1 MNLADAAALKKK
13 GNDLFGR
20 GKYADAVEAYTA
32 AIDLWM
38 ETHDRAVLYSNR
50 SAARLKIAGEKQKA
64 LSDAE
69 RAVQLD
75 PKYAKAHFRKGQALR
90 ALGDAAKA
98 VEAMEE
104 VLKLEPSDG
113 AATVAL
119 SELRAALGAASAKK
133 PSGPQ
138 AGGPNLL
145 GVSPVPIP
153 KAQPSG
159 LAAVAPDTG
168 SAFAAKREESQPAK
182 GIGAVVAKCRNG
194 AKEEYE
200 TGDSSAGSMVVGR
213 SDFTKVASTANQVS
227 EQPAQPASSSTA
239 LIPPSLLSLVCQ
251 PVLREGGRGEG
262 TARVVTAAQAA
273 ADEGGGDGVGWDG
286 LSAWI
291 WAGRT
296 WMGPDVRSDRRA
308 VRSDEHGGK
317 GEARRG
323 DCGR

>member
-13 GNDLFGR
+13 GNDFFGR

-113 AATVAL
+113 AATVASVRAPRCARCGF
-119 SELRAALGAASAKK
+119 SEEEAQRTASGWSEFARRE
-133 PSGPQ
+133 PS
-138 AGGPNLL
+138 AN
-145 GVSPVPIP
+145 P
-153 KAQPSG
+153 K
-159 LAAVAPDTG
+159 
-168 SAFAAKREESQPAK
+168 
-182 GIGAVVAKCRNG
+182 
-194 AKEEYE
+194 
-200 TGDSSAGSMVVGR
+200 
-213 SDFTKVASTANQVS
+213 
-227 EQPAQPASSSTA
+227 
-239 LIPPSLLSLVCQ
+239 
-251 PVLREGGRGEG
+251 G
-262 TARVVTAAQAA
+262 TAIRPRGRRSRYWLRVC
-273 ADEGGGDGVGWDG
+273 
-286 LSAWI
+286 
-291 WAGRT
+291 R
-296 WMGPDVRSDRRA
+296 
-308 VRSDEHGGK
+308 
-317 GEARRG
+317 EARGVPTGQRDWRG
-323 DCGR
+323 CRQMP

>member
-75 PKYAKAHFRKGQALR
+75 AKYAKAHFRKGQALR

-119 SELRAALGAASAKK
+119 SELRAALGAASAKQK

-145 GVSPVPIP
+145 GASPVPIP

-213 SDFTKVASTANQVS
+213 SDFTKVASVR
-227 EQPAQPASSSTA
+227 SSSGA
-239 LIPPSLLSLVCQ
+239 RQQHSPLSPPLSPLSPPPPPLPTDCEFL
-251 PVLREGGRGEG
+251 LREGGRGEG

-273 ADEGGGDGVGWDG
+273 ADEGGGDGAGWDG
-286 LSAWI
+286 LSAWVR
-291 WAGRT
+291 AGRS
-296 WMGPDVRSDRRA
+296 WMGPDVRSD
-308 VRSDEHGGK
+308 
-317 GEARRG
+317 
-323 DCGR
+323 

>member
-13 GNDLFGR
+13 GNDFFGR

-133 PSGPQ
+133 KPSGPQ

-145 GVSPVPIP
+145 GASPVQIP

-213 SDFTKVASTANQVS
+213 SDFTKVASVH
-227 EQPAQPASSSTA
+227 SSSGARQQHSSLTTT
-239 LIPPSLLSLVCQ
+239 LTTLTSSSSPPNRLRIPSSRRRTRRRYGTRRYSRPS
-251 PVLREGGRGEG
+251 
-262 TARVVTAAQAA
+262 
-273 ADEGGGDGVGWDG
+273 
-286 LSAWI
+286 
-291 WAGRT
+291 
-296 WMGPDVRSDRRA
+296 RR
-308 VRSDEHGGK
+308 
-317 GEARRG
+317 RRRRRRWG
-323 DCGR
+323 